1 MIFIKDVSKH
11 FEGKEVLKGLDLHIP
26 RGETVVVM
34 GRSGCGKSVLLKL
47 ITGLMKP
54 DQGEIWFDGVELSQ
68 LKLKAFN
75 QIRQRVGMLF
85 QSAALFD
92 SMTVAENVG
101 FMLDRHTNQSRK
113 KIQEIVAEKLELVDL
128 AGTQDLKPAELSG
141 GMRKRVGL
149 ARAIALEPE
158 VILYDEPTTGLDPM
172 TRIEID
178 HLIRDL
184 HDKLQVT
191 SVVVTH
197 DMESAFFVG
206 THIAMIHE
214 GKIVAI
220 GTPDEIRRNNNPIV
234 QNFIFPNDEHHTESG
249 K

>member
-11 FEGKEVLKGLDLHIP
+11 FEGKEVLKDIDLHIP

-54 DQGEIWFDGVELSQ
+54 DSGEIWFDGVEISK

-92 SMTVAENVG
+92 SMTVEENVG
-101 FMLDRHTNQSRK
+101 FMLDRHTNQSRQ
-113 KIQEIVAEKLELVDL
+113 KIREIVEEKLKLVDL
-128 AGTQDLKPAELSG
+128 RGIQHLKPAELSG

-149 ARAIALEPE
+149 ARAIALDPE

-178 HLIRDL
+178 QLIQDL

-206 THIAMIHE
+206 THVAMIHD
-214 GKIVAI
+214 GKIVAS
-220 GTPDEIRRNNNPIV
+220 GTPDEIRRTDNPIV
-234 QNFIFPNDEHHTESG
+234 RDFIFPSNRHRTESD
-249 K
+249 